1 MTAPRTPKPTVN
13 FIDRYCEGYQDLFPE
28 VRSFESFKNLH
39 LGIISDIKR
48 KTLPAIAKVAGLENP
63 QSLDHFL
70 INSPW
75 DIEAFKQRRLSRI
88 LEVLAGRS
96 IILIIDETGDPKAGT
111 TTDYVKRQY
120 LSNLGKVDNGI
131 VAVTAY
137 GVISGMTFPLI
148 FEVYK
153 PRERLKPGD
162 EYKSKPQIAAEMI
175 RELQKLGFK
184 FELVLADSLYGE
196 SECNF
201 IDILDEFKLQYLV
214 AIRRN
219 HGVLLPLGERVR
231 SNQWRKFNRL
241 FSDGR
246 TEVRYIREIIFG
258 HRRETR
264 YWQIT
269 TDDVKLAEG
278 STWWVMTKIPGVKY
292 PQVGN
297 LFGLRT
303 WVEYGLEQSKNE
315 LGWADFRLTHYAD
328 IRKWWEM
335 ICSAYLLVSLYS
347 EQLNQ
352 APKTKPEIFAEHP
365 GWDHHQGWKDLL
377 NNLRL
382 IIQPFICFNLI
393 KAWLQVFPVP
403 HLAYALSRLV
413 ALMNRFANGMP
424 TAPKQPVFQFSAA
437 GSD

>member
-1 MTAPRTPKPTVN
+1 MTAPRPAKPTVN

-39 LGIISDIKR
+39 LGILSDIKR

-75 DIEAFKQRRLSRI
+75 DIEAFKERRLSRI
-88 LEVLAGRS
+88 LEVLGGRP

-120 LSNLGKVDNGI
+120 LGNLGKVDNGI
-131 VAVTAY
+131 VSVTAY
-137 GVISGMTFPLI
+137 GVVSELTFPLT

-153 PRERLKPGD
+153 PRERLQEGD
-162 EYKSKPQIAAEMI
+162 QYKSQPEIAGEMI
-175 RELQKLGFK
+175 RELRKRGFK

-196 SECNF
+196 SERNF
-201 IDILDEFKLQYLV
+201 MSVLDEFGLPSVV

-219 HGVLLPLGERVR
+219 HEVWLPSGERVR
-231 SNQWRKFNRL
+231 ANRWHQFNRL

-246 TEVRYIREIIFG
+246 TEIRYIREVIFG

-269 TDDVKLAEG
+269 TDYLELPEG
-278 STWWVMTKIPGVKY
+278 STWWVMTKVPGIAY
-292 PQVGN
+292 AQVGN

-303 WVEYGLEQSKNE
+303 WVEYGLKQSKHE
-315 LGWADFRLTHYAD
+315 LGWADFRLTDYAN
-328 IRKWWEM
+328 IRKWWEL

-347 EQLNQ
+347 EELNQ
-352 APKTKPEIFAEHP
+352 APKTKLEIFAEHP
-365 GWDHHQGWKDLL
+365 GWDSHQGWKDLL

-382 IIQPFICFNLI
+382 IIQPLICFNLI
-393 KAWLQVFPVP
+393 KVWLKVFPVP
-403 HLAYALSRLV
+403 HLAEALARLV
-413 ALMNRFANGMP
+413 VLMNRFANGMP

-437 GSD
+437 

>member
-1 MTAPRTPKPTVN
+1 MTAPRPAKPTVN

-39 LGIISDIKR
+39 LGILSDIKR

-75 DIEAFKQRRLSRI
+75 DIEAFKERRLSRI
-88 LEVLAGRS
+88 LEVLGGRP

-120 LSNLGKVDNGI
+120 LGNLGKVDNGI
-131 VAVTAY
+131 VSVTAY
-137 GVISGMTFPLI
+137 GVVSELTFPLT

-153 PRERLKPGD
+153 PRERLQESD
-162 EYKSKPQIAAEMI
+162 QYKSKPEIAGEMI
-175 RELQKLGFK
+175 RELRKRGFK
-184 FELVLADSLYGE
+184 FKLVLADCLYGE
-196 SECNF
+196 SERNF
-201 IDILDEFKLQYLV
+201 MSVLDEFGLPSVV

-219 HGVLLPLGERVR
+219 HEVWLPSGERVR
-231 SNQWRKFNRL
+231 ANRWRQFNRL

-246 TEVRYIREIIFG
+246 TEIRYIREVIFG

-269 TDDVKLAEG
+269 TDYLELPEG
-278 STWWVMTKIPGVKY
+278 STWWVMTKVPGITY
-292 PQVGN
+292 AQVGN

-303 WVEYGLEQSKNE
+303 WVEYGLKQSKNE
-315 LGWADFRLTHYAD
+315 LGWADFRLTDYAN
-328 IRKWWEM
+328 IRKWWEL

-347 EQLNQ
+347 EELNQ
-352 APKTKPEIFAEHP
+352 APKTKLEIFAEHP
-365 GWDHHQGWKDLL
+365 GWDSHQGWKDLL

-382 IIQPFICFNLI
+382 IIQPLICFNLI
-393 KAWLQVFPVP
+393 KVWLKVFPVP
-403 HLAYALSRLV
+403 HLAEALSRLV
-413 ALMNRFANGMP
+413 AFMNRFANGMP

-437 GSD
+437 